1 MKETAMRTSLLML
14 ASFVCLA
21 VTASAQ
27 DGPKISVGYA
37 YLKYLETGGGSAT
50 VGAFVS
56 LAGGGA
62 TALEIDGGYHRDSRD
77 GSRFET
83 FTLTAGPRFA
93 FSSRRNS
100 APFMHLLG
108 GLRRIRFRG
117 ASDNSWGGMAG
128 LGIDVATATRVA
140 LRLGADFEIFF
151 PNGKNEKALRLGVGL
166 TF

>member
-1 MKETAMRTSLLML
+1 MRKSLLML

-21 VTASAQ
+21 ATASAQ
-27 DGPKISVGYA
+27 NGPKISVGYA
-37 YLKYLETGGGSAT
+37 YLKSLETGDGSAT

-62 TALEIDGGYHRDSRD
+62 TALELDGGYHRDTRD

-108 GLRRIRFRG
+108 GLRRVRFPG
-117 ASDNSWGGMAG
+117 VSKNSWGGLAG
-128 LGIDVATATRVA
+128 LGIDVSTASRVS

-151 PNGKNEKALRLGVGL
+151 PDGNNDKALRLGVGL

>member
-1 MKETAMRTSLLML
+1 MKETLMRKSLLML

-21 VTASAQ
+21 ATASAQ
-27 DGPKISVGYA
+27 NGPKISLGYA
-37 YLKYLETGGGSAT
+37 YLRSLETGGGSAT

-62 TALEIDGGYHRDSRD
+62 TALELDGGYHRDTRD
-77 GSRFET
+77 GSKFET

-100 APFMHLLG
+100 APFMHLLA
-108 GLRRIRFRG
+108 GLRRVRFPG
-117 ASDNSWGGMAG
+117 VSDNSWGGLAG
-128 LGIDVATATRVA
+128 LGIDVTTASRVA

-151 PNGKNEKALRLGVGL
+151 PEGNNDKALRLGVGL

>member
-1 MKETAMRTSLLML
+1 MRKSLLML

-21 VTASAQ
+21 ATASAQ

-37 YLKYLETGGGSAT
+37 YLRYLETGGGSAA

-62 TALEIDGGYHRDSRD
+62 TALELDGGYHRDTQA
-77 GSRFET
+77 GSTFET
-83 FTLTAGPRFA
+83 FTVTAGPRFG
-93 FSSRRNS
+93 FSSRTNA

-108 GLRRIRFRG
+108 GLRRDRFQG
-117 ASDNSWGGMAG
+117 VSNTSWGGMAG
-128 LGIDVATATRVA
+128 LGIDVSTAARVA
-140 LRLGADFEIFF
+140 LRLGADFQIFF
-151 PNGKNEKALRLGVGL
+151 DHGENVKTLRLGVGL